1 MENKQDAYGHEI
13 LDFLNGTNLCET
25 VERDDGYLDVST
37 LLKGYFDEYKDWPS
51 HQKKAIRLARGKVLD
66 IGCGAGRHALHL
78 QGKGFDV
85 LGIDQ
90 SPLAVKV
97 CRKRG
102 LKKAR
107 IMSITRIPFGLGP
120 FDTLLMMGN
129 NFGLFG
135 GFKRARWL
143 LRRFRS
149 LTTDSGRIIAETVDP
164 YQTKDPV
171 HLAYH
176 KRNRARGRM
185 PGQVRIRVRYHNFAT
200 PWFDYLFASKKELM
214 EILDGTGWRINRF
227 IDSEGPVYVAVMEK
241 EKN

>member
-1 MENKQDAYGHEI
+1 MNKQDAFGHEI

-25 VERDDGYLDVST
+25 VERDDGHLDVST
-37 LLKGYFDEYKDWPS
+37 LLKGYFHEYKDWPS

-78 QGKGFDV
+78 QEKGFDV

-107 IMSITRIPFGLGP
+107 IMSITQIPSGLGP

-164 YQTKDPV
+164 YQTKDPA

-185 PGQVRIRVRYHNFAT
+185 PGQVRIRVRYRDFAT
-200 PWFDYLFASKKELM
+200 PWFDYLFASKKEVM
-214 EILDGTGWRINRF
+214 EILDGTGWRIGRF
-227 IDSEGPVYVAVMEK
+227 IDSEGPMYVAVMEK